1 MLFRSAEPV
10 REFLKHVGAT
20 WGREGLARLGWDTVA
35 AALHRTPEVEH
46 AIARGRAFVESADGA
61 RLAIRIAPWLE
72 RIGAQRQRAA

>member
-1 MLFRSAEPV
+1 LEHR
-10 REFLKHVGAT
+10 RGGA
-20 WGREGLARLGWDTVA
+20 ASHA
-35 AALHRTPEVEH
+35 EVEH